1 MIQVT
6 ILEEKDIE
14 QVLELERIC
23 FPDDPWGRAL
33 FEHELTNPLSVFLVA
48 RDMGTRQVIGY
59 GGIWLI
65 YDTGEITNIAVH
77 PDYRR
82 EGVGSE
88 ILAVLTQ
95 ICMEKGM
102 DAITLEVRES
112 NQAAQNLYASK
123 GFLVCGRRKRYYQGK
138 EDALIM
144 TKELRKEEK

>member
-14 QVLELERIC
+14 QIVALEQCC
-23 FPDDPWGRAL
+23 FPDDPWTRGL
-33 FEHELTNPLSVFLVA
+33 FEQELENPRSVFLVA
-48 RDMGTRQVIGY
+48 KDSKTNQLIGY

-65 YDTGEITNIAVH
+65 YDTGEITNIAVR

-82 EGVGSE
+82 EGIGSK
-88 ILAVLTQ
+88 ILTLLTQ
-95 ICMEKGM
+95 ICVEQGM

-112 NQAAQNLYASK
+112 NQAAQKLYESK